1 MTATLPPI
9 SEAELVVLR
18 ALWETGPTRVRGLL
32 EALPEERWAFT
43 TAQTLL
49 HRLQDKG
56 YVGRDKSAGV
66 TVYRAV
72 VDRDELLRQ
81 RVLDLA
87 ASFTDGSVVG
97 VLHGLVQGAAL
108 SKDEVARMRALLDDV
123 EFAASGRRAASRGR
137 RKRGQER

>member
-1 MTATLPPI
+1 MTAHLPPI

-49 HRLQDKG
+49 HRLQEKG

-66 TVYRAV
+66 AVYRAV
-72 VDRDELLRQ
+72 VDRDEVLHQ

-87 ASFTDGSVVG
+87 ANFADGSVVG
-97 VLHGLVQGAAL
+97 VMHGLVQRAAL
-108 SKDEVARMRALLDDV
+108 SKDEIAKMRALLDDV
-123 EFAASGRRAASRGR
+123 ESAARGRRAEPRRR
-137 RKRGQER
+137 RKRSQEK